1 LKAKDKDG
9 KEQRYTGVAFTGLLR
24 EAGVALG
31 PALRGEHLAKY
42 VLVEA
47 TDGYR
52 AVFALLELE
61 PEFARKAVLVA

>member
-1 LKAKDKDG
+1 
-9 KEQRYTGVAFTGLLR
+9 VAFTDLLR
-24 EAGVALG
+24 ETGGALG
-31 PALRGEHLAKY
+31 PAPRGEHLAKY

-47 TDGYR
+47 ANGYR